1 VKTCPAC
8 GAAIAYRGRG
18 RPRTY
23 CEDCTP
29 PGSGRAA
36 WSAAWYAAN
45 RDRLEAERR
54 EAIAA
59 HNAALR
65 AGVRRRKAT
74 MAANRRA
81 LERKDRK
88 VA

>member
-8 GAAIAYRGRG
+8 GAEIAYRGRG

-23 CEDCTP
+23 CESCTP

-45 RDRLEAERR
+45 RERLEAERKKAHAARMAQWRANMKRNR
-54 EAIAA
+54 E
-59 HNAALR
+59 
-65 AGVRRRKAT
+65 T

-81 LERKDRK
+81 LERKAGK